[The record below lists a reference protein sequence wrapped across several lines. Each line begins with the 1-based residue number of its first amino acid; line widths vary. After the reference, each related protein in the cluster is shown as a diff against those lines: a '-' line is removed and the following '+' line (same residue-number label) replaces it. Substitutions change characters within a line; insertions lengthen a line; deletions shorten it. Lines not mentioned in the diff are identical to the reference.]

1 MRWVELKWITLA
13 CASLFLAACHNTD
26 VHYKVLIGATTTVE
40 QGSRPIEDAVIVI
53 EGTKIRDVGAR
64 KYVPI
69 PQNSDRTE
77 LIGRWIIPAA
87 GKKIANGE
95 PANLLIL
102 DHAPAGIVPANQN
115 DIGARIVEGEWA
127 PK

>member
-1 MRWVELKWITLA
+1 MRKALLLA
-13 CASLFLAACHNTD
+13 PALVFLAACHNTD

-40 QGSRPIEDAVIVI
+40 QGTKPIDDSVIVI
-53 EGTKIRDVGAR
+53 EGKKIRDVGER

-77 LIGRWIIPAA
+77 LTGRWIIPAS
-87 GKKIANGE
+87 GKTISNGE

-102 DHAPAGIVPANQN
+102 DHAPAGIVPANPN
-115 DIGARIVEGEWA
+115 DIGARIVDGEWA
-127 PK
+127 PGK